1 MQSYIFFSDF
11 MSTSEKD
18 SKWNFRIVENLR
30 VTVDTRNKKTRKI
43 SVQDF
48 QTKLAFIMDAA
59 TAIELKEILPKR
71 QYLFTV
77 NVYTAKNL
85 EDVDANFI
93 PLFEGIDIDYETEDF
108 IKALNAYATK
118 VHFELVEF
126 TEP

>member
-1 MQSYIFFSDF
+1 

-18 SKWNFRIVENLR
+18 SKWNFRIVENRL
-30 VTVDTRNKKTRKI
+30 VTVETINKKTRKI

-48 QTKLAFIMDAA
+48 QTKLAFIVDAT

-93 PLFEGIDIDYETEDF
+93 PLFEGI
-108 IKALNAYATK
+108 
-118 VHFELVEF
+118 EL
-126 TEP
+126 TMKPKTS